1 MFQYKI
7 KYFLKK
13 ISNYFLMYLWEDTL
27 LLFERE
33 KGKILRWPFRTSRV
47 AQTVKRLPTM
57 QET

>member
-13 ISNYFLMYLWEDTL
+13 ISNYFLMCLWEETL

-33 KGKILRWPFRTSRV
+33 KGKITSM
-47 AQTVKRLPTM
+47 AF
-57 QET
+57 